1 MQELQVPLKGYGLK
15 SVLLYGDNQS
25 SLNLTDNSTFH
36 QRTKHIDIKHHFIR
50 EHVAKKTVNL

>member
-1 MQELQVPLKGYGLK
+1 MPIKGYGIK

-25 SLNLTDNSTFH
+25 SLNLTDNLTFY

-50 EHVAKKTVNL
+50 EHVTKKTINL